1 MFLFQVVACVF
12 NLFIPFWLFE
22 LSTDGKSKRVRELE
36 ECSDSVSPFHNFET
50 RASFHEGYRY
60 GRKVPRDFDSDD
72 CRQRSSFFRTQ
83 LGVHHL
89 DGESA
94 DLADYLFHFE
104 RVARWNG
111 WSHEEKGIQLAI
123 NLREAAQ
130 QVLGCL
136 TDFEVNGYVYDVLCS
151 VLKERF
157 SSKEMC

>member
-1 MFLFQVVACVF
+1 M
-12 NLFIPFWLFE
+12 
-22 LSTDGKSKRVRELE
+22 
-36 ECSDSVSPFHNFET
+36 
-50 RASFHEGYRY
+50 
-60 GRKVPRDFDSDD
+60 
-72 CRQRSSFFRTQ
+72 
-83 LGVHHL
+83 HHL

-94 DLADYLFHFE
+94 DVADYLFHFE
-104 RVARWNG
+104 PVARWNG

-136 TDFEVNGYVYDVLCS
+136 TDFEVDGYVYDVLCS